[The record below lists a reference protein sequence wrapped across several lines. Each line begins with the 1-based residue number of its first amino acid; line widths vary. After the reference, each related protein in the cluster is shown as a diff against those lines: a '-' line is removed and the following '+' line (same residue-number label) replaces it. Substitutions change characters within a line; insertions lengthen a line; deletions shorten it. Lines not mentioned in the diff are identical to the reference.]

1 MCPVVVRV
9 ELSSDSDI
17 SGYLN
22 MKIVQAVRNSPIRR
36 YIRLSMSL
44 KKKPKKKKAKGY
56 TLCFSKYQENEDT
69 RSSLKNILLAQ
80 QFFSN
85 GERIIFQS
93 KHISLA
99 ARTQVIKHSF
109 LSGKIPVPLKGT

>member
-44 KKKPKKKKAKGY
+44 KKEPKKKKK
-56 TLCFSKYQENEDT
+56 SQ
-69 RSSLKNILLAQ
+69 
-80 QFFSN
+80 
-85 GERIIFQS
+85 RIYF
-93 KHISLA
+93 
-99 ARTQVIKHSF
+99 VF
-109 LSGKIPVPLKGT
+109 LKIPRK